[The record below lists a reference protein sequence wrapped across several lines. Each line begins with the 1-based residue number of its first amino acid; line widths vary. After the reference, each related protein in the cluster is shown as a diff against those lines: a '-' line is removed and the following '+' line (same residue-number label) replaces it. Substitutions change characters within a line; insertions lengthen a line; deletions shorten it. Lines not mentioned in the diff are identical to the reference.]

1 MGVNPIQ
8 IKKDLKASKE
18 SHLEQYRDGALDVGG
33 LTDALSAD
41 IDHAVSAMAD
51 EHLGAFKDKIA
62 LVFTGANGRQEV
74 CPFSDLDVFALVDD
88 SLFDGK
94 GIPEDQEEFAQAYSG
109 LYYAMMDAGLTT
121 SPIVLR
127 TPEHCVEDVLAD
139 QETWTQMID
148 RRQGWGSAA
157 LYQTMND
164 GLMEIGGEHRQAFI
178 EAKFEEYNKRLEKS
192 EKEDHSTEAGGVT
205 SGGRYAVIEPN
216 VKNGYGG
223 LRGYQTARWVSEE
236 QCGVDGCDLTGRGII
251 EDIDEG
257 NAKAAYD
264 FLLEVRCH
272 MHDLAGREDDTLS
285 SFVQPAL
292 AERMGYDDVTS
303 FMRDYFEATREI
315 AHYARMVCSD
325 VAEQLDINPPGM
337 ESKETINFKDG
348 KINGPMDVMNLFYD
362 RAETNIPLHHTAM
375 QTIRKNTDLISE
387 EFSQDPAANRVM
399 LDILS
404 HDNGA
409 EALMR
414 MNRLGVLTA
423 FVPEME
429 KVRELVQFDPY
440 HAYTVDD
447 HTIQAI
453 GNVTELAQQKHAH
466 LSQTASELAAN
477 LTQEDREILGV
488 ALLLHDIHKGDQPDD
503 MKSYNRELVHTVGA
517 RLGLKDEALETA
529 SWLAEN
535 HLLMKHTARFQDIE
549 DPEAIENFS
558 SKIPDVKHLEL
569 LRVMMMADTL
579 ALGPGRLSAH
589 AAFRADAVYTK
600 ARNNLTGLSS
610 QFTRSAFQL
619 PEAYEDGKPYI
630 DIRENKAI
638 GADVLTVITPDK
650 PYLVEN
656 ITGAID
662 NMDCNV
668 LNARVSTVPNGQV
681 RAVNTFVIQSSAGT
695 VLPERRKDAMI
706 EAVKE
711 AIALDERMELMGV
724 SASKDPA
731 KNPKNKVF
739 EVTPGVEFSNA
750 LSDSTTMIQI
760 TARDRPHLLH
770 DLTSLFNDMDL
781 EMEHANISTQGH
793 RVVNMF
799 RVQKREGGQ
808 VSPTAQVAI
817 KEAIMSH
824 IGEEDTPE
832 VV

>member
-18 SHLEQYRDGALDVGG
+18 AHLEQYREGALDVGG
-33 LTDALSAD
+33 LTNALSAD
-41 IDHAVSAMAD
+41 MDQAVAAMAD
-51 EHLGAFKDKIA
+51 EHLSAFKDKVA
-62 LVFTGANGRQEV
+62 LVFTGANGREEV

-127 TPEHCVEDVLAD
+127 TPDHCVEDVLAD

-148 RRQGWGSAA
+148 RRQGWGATA

-164 GLMEIGGEHRQAFI
+164 GLMGIDGKHRKAFI
-178 EAKFEEYNKRLEKS
+178 EAKFEEYGKRLDKS

-223 LRGYQTARWVSEE
+223 LRGYQTARWVAEE

-264 FLLEVRCH
+264 FLLETRCH
-272 MHDLAGREDDTLS
+272 MHDLAGREDDNVT
-285 SFVQPAL
+285 SFTQPAL
-292 AERMGYDDVTS
+292 AERMGYDDVAS

-337 ESKETINFKDG
+337 ESTETINFADG
-348 KINGPMDVMNLFYD
+348 TINGPMDVLALFHR
-362 RAETNIPLHHTAM
+362 RAETDIPLHHTAM
-375 QTIRKNTDLISE
+375 QAIRKNTDLFTE

-404 HDNGA
+404 HENGA

-423 FVPEME
+423 FIPEME

-440 HAYTVDD
+440 HAFTVDD

-453 GNVTELAQQKHAH
+453 GNVTELAQQNYAH

-477 LTQEDREILGV
+477 LTQEDREVLGV
-488 ALLLHDIHKGDQPDD
+488 ALLLHDVHKADQPDD
-503 MKSYNRELVHTVGA
+503 MKSYNRELVHNVGA

-549 DPEAIENFS
+549 DPEAIEDFA
-558 SKIPDVKHLEL
+558 SKIPDTKHLEL

-589 AAFRADAVYTK
+589 AAFRADAVYDK
-600 ARNNLTGLSS
+600 ARNTMMGLSS
-610 QFTRSAFQL
+610 QFTRRAFEL
-619 PEAYEDGKPYI
+619 PAEYEDGTPYVKMH
-630 DIRENKAI
+630 ENKAI
-638 GADVLTVITPDK
+638 RADVLTVITPDK
-650 PYLVEN
+650 PYLIEN

-668 LNARVSTVPNGQV
+668 LNARVTTVPNGQV

-695 VLPERRKDAMI
+695 ILPERRKEALID
-706 EAVKE
+706 AVKD
-711 AIALDERMELMGV
+711 AIALDSRMELVGV
-724 SASKDPA
+724 AASKDPA

-739 EVTPGVEFSNA
+739 EVMPGVEFSNA
-750 LSDSTTMIQI
+750 LSDTTTMIQV

-770 DLTSLFNDMDL
+770 DLTSVFNDMDL
-781 EMEHANISTQGH
+781 EMEHANITSQGH
-793 RVVNMF
+793 RVVNVF
-799 RVQKREGGQ
+799 RVHKRDGGQ
-808 VSPTAQVAI
+808 VSPTAQVAV
-817 KEAIMSH
+817 KEAIMSQ

-832 VV
+832 VG